1 MGLHH
6 PSDPTLTAPWA
17 GDTLGTW
24 NMNSSYPTGPLV
36 HHGQGATPKSMDI
49 VDVQLESASLTT
61 PSPSQPA
68 CHLQE
73 PQGPMPQ
80 TPPRNPSPDCSLTET
95 TSSRIPDVPGP
106 PGYSEG
112 GRGWYFLADQVS
124 GSGLEFPPADRD
136 WKI

>member
-24 NMNSSYPTGPLV
+24 NMNSSYLTGHLV

-68 CHLQE
+68 CHCRNLRVPSLKPLQGT
-73 PQGPMPQ
+73 PAQ
-80 TPPRNPSPDCSLTET
+80 TAPCQKAPAHEFQMFQDHLATLR
-95 TSSRIPDVPGP
+95 V
-106 PGYSEG
+106 G
-112 GRGWYFLADQVS
+112 GDGISWQI
-124 GSGLEFPPADRD
+124 
-136 WKI
+136 K